1 MAMLPTFLLGLKAH
15 TCNFSFTSPHHPWDF
30 LIDERG
36 EVWWK
41 VTHPHVLG
49 SVDRVT
55 KRSRTREVWL
65 GISVLCSPGPWLSQ
79 GQSNQWPAVKN
90 TPMKDKIEH
99 VVLLVSLE
107 LYNLALGWICV
118 NLTMYTNESSCG
130 KNNLRKHNSTLPPM
144 LGVQLDADHNLPF
157 CPFWSHAGVA
167 FDNGL
172 LFTEGQAWHSAAW
185 QRIVAKLYQGHNSSG
200 WAVTETPFWSLLL
213 LGV

>member
-1 MAMLPTFLLGLKAH
+1 MKSHSPSCVGLRWQGDQEKQNQRSVTRNQCALLTWPVAL
-15 TCNFSFTSPHHPWDF
+15 
-30 LIDERG
+30 
-36 EVWWK
+36 
-41 VTHPHVLG
+41 
-49 SVDRVT
+49 
-55 KRSRTREVWL
+55 TRPE
-65 GISVLCSPGPWLSQ
+65 Q
-79 GQSNQWPAVKN
+79 QWPAVKN

-99 VVLLVSLE
+99 VVVLVSLE